1 MCPKGQRTGLMFVAA
16 SNAVVAHQRY
26 PPAVIVNSSD
36 ELELINSGWF
46 DPSLKGESILGRK
59 MVYHFICVAR
69 EIELDLG
76 VLAIEVDGTWTKL
89 RRGLGGGS
97 GGGEGARAEG
107 GKYVG
112 IGMPIICVLLKNSVW
127 S

>member
-1 MCPKGQRTGLMFVAA
+1 MFVAA

-36 ELELINSGWF
+36 ELEFINSGWF

-89 RRGLGGGS
+89 RRGT
-97 GGGEGARAEG
+97 RQ
-107 GKYVG
+107 
-112 IGMPIICVLLKNSVW
+112 W
-127 S
+127 QRWW

>member
-1 MCPKGQRTGLMFVAA
+1 MRPKGQRTGLMFVAA

-36 ELELINSGWF
+36 ELEFINSGWF

-89 RRGLGGGS
+89 RRGT
-97 GGGEGARAEG
+97 RR
-107 GKYVG
+107 
-112 IGMPIICVLLKNSVW
+112 W
-127 S
+127 QRWW